1 MGAFEEFA
9 FVPRGASRTAFIAV
23 SEGMTHAQVEK
34 IRAKL
39 DSIGYLTSEDTPS
52 SLYGRATGRAVGRF
66 KSDWRN
72 IITNQDPEVVDFD
85 TYWLL
90 NQVAAIKQQK
100 GIVVAPGSKFLEA
113 KRPSD
118 SVADQMAKDK
128 VGPGTTS
135 YVKREDLIPGAE
147 GKLPDKVPTT
157 AVPPNDAGKKPSV
170 KPGLRPAAK
179 LEVST
184 TETLGT
190 VVIVGLLLWAAAK
203 Y

>member
-118 SVADQMAKDK
+118 SVADQMAK
-128 VGPGTTS
+128 
-135 YVKREDLIPGAE
+135 
-147 GKLPDKVPTT
+147 LPDKVPTT